1 MLRRGFYLL
10 LLILAFWMVAP
21 ATKAATCQDIARQ
34 QVCLLRIKRSAKYYW
49 EYRAIL
55 SIDGRKQPERV
66 YNCRDLAL
74 SEALR
79 DRYYQ
84 EPDRLKVYYQQN
96 DKLGKTVCR
105 LYEKV

>member
-1 MLRRGFYLL
+1 MLRKGFYLL
-10 LLILAFWMVAP
+10 LLVLALWMVAG
-21 ATKAATCQDIARQ
+21 ATEAATCKDIARQ

-49 EYRAIL
+49 EYRATF

-66 YNCRDLAL
+66 YNCRD
-74 SEALR
+74 
-79 DRYYQ
+79 RYYQ
-84 EPDRLKVYYQQN
+84 EPDRLKVYYQPH